1 MANSMLCV
9 FMAFAPDANP
19 GDERGLRKLMT
30 NNLDDLRPVPIAKT
44 DDAQQKTDGGGN
56 MQCP

>member
-9 FMAFAPDANP
+9 LMAFAPDANL

-30 NNLDDLRPVPIAKT
+30 NNLEDLRPVPIVKT
-44 DDAQQKTDGGGN
+44 DDAQPKTEGGN
-56 MQCP
+56 ILCP